1 MQKTEQTVNPRPLF
15 LTILCLF
22 TFFESV
28 SSIWTQSE
36 YLWSPGVRVAQMQE
50 IIKEVQDNFQNQKD
64 ERTIEMF
71 NNMVLP
77 ALSGLNTQ
85 SIQIT
90 AVIFLIFESIVLFA
104 VYFMWHREKKGFHLY
119 LLAILL
125 TLTVPYFFVN
135 GWLAFFLVFG
145 VSLKSLFLCLLF
157 YFNLK
162 HMQ

>member
-28 SSIWTQSE
+28 SSLWTQSE
-36 YLWSPGVRVAQMQE
+36 YLWSPGVRVGQMQE
-50 IIKEVQDNFQNQKD
+50 IIMELENKFKTEKD
-64 ERTIEMF
+64 AQTVEMF
-71 NNMVLP
+71 NSMVHP
-77 ALSGLNTQ
+77 ALAGLTTQ

-90 AVIFLIFESIVLFA
+90 SILLLVFESIVLFA

-119 LLAILL
+119 LLAILF
-125 TLTVPYFFVN
+125 TLTVPYFLIN

-145 VSLKSLFLCLLF
+145 VSLKSLILCLLF

-162 HMQ
+162 HLQ